1 MTPVLDASLSRLRAG
16 AASSRRQLRAVGASL
31 SQLDTD
37 RAVGPTV
44 GAAVVFDALV
54 YASVRYAPEYLRLLG
69 TSPVAIGLFGSVGI
83 AVSRLG
89 ARRSG
94 GPSRWL
100 AAGLAALGLFCWTVA
115 GAVGGA
121 AVLLVAGTVLVGPW
135 CADSADRLGRSVTER
150 GYSGYHLTPVDGRS
164 GVAIFGMLVVTVVL
178 AAGTVLAGLRVAM
191 ALATTFGVAVT
202 VAAVVEDPPR
212 LDAVGA
218 IGLPSLPT
226 AVPKPHLVPGRLVAA
241 VRAVP
246 AGARAL
252 VFGSTLVTMAPAAV
266 SVFVVVTVTTT
277 LDPSL
282 TVAGA
287 QLGSAAAFGLLLSTE
302 LVVGAASYRFGDALE
317 RWLGSKPL
325 AIWGLFVSA
334 TFPLLLVGVAPEFT
348 SFVVLFALYGTR
360 FGAVAARQRLLA
372 DAVPDTA
379 GRTLPATTR
388 TVRDAMVVVAP
399 AIGGVL
405 YGASPTLAFGA
416 ATTVGA
422 VGLREYVRACYL

>member
-1 MTPVLDASLSRLRAG
+1 MVTWLTSSVLMAGLVLVVGWLAWHRGWADYAPATAPSESGRLSEDPRAL
-16 AASSRRQLRAVGASL
+16 AIVFAVLVLAAVGGVVAYI
-31 SQLDTD
+31 TGPGPIVAT
-37 RAVGPTV
+37 AV
-44 GAAVVFDALV
+44 
-54 YASVRYAPEYLRLLG
+54 
-69 TSPVAIGLFGSVGI
+69 
-83 AVSRLG
+83 
-89 ARRSG
+89 
-94 GPSRWL
+94 
-100 AAGLAALGLFCWTVA
+100 VA
-115 GAVGGA
+115 GAGA
-121 AVLLVAGTVLVGPW
+121 VLVGPW

-178 AAGTVLAGLRVAM
+178 AAGTVLAGLRVAL

-202 VAAVVEDPPR
+202 IAAVVEDPPE

-218 IGLPSLPT
+218 VGLPSLPT

-241 VRAVP
+241 VRTVP

-302 LVVGAASYRFGDALE
+302 LVVGAVSSRFGDALE
-317 RWLGSKPL
+317 RRLGSTPL

-348 SFVVLFALYGTR
+348 SFVVIFALYGTR

-372 DAVPDTA
+372 DAVPDPSD
-379 GRTLPATTR
+379 RTLPATTR

-405 YGASPTLAFGA
+405 YRASPILAFGA